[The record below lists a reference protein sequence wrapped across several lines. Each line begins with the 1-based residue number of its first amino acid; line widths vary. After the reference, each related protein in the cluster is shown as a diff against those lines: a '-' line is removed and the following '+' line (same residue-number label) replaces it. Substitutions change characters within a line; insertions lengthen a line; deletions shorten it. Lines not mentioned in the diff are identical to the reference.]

1 MSQKRI
7 VVTGL
12 GVVAPNANG
21 LENFKNALYEGQSG
35 LRFQDKLKE
44 LAFGCHVAGVPAG
57 IDELKK
63 NYFNDEELLAMNS
76 AMVYACIAA
85 IDAWRDSGL
94 AVPKWDEDV
103 LNEDTGAIIGTGI
116 GGIDTLNDKV
126 IPMTNAGQVRRLG
139 SAMVEQVMASS
150 VSAKMSGLFALGN
163 QVTTNSCACSTGTEA
178 IIMGAQR
185 IRDGMANRMLV
196 GGAEGS
202 GYCAWAGFD
211 AMRVLNRTSND
222 NPAAAS
228 RPMSASAKGF
238 IPGSGAGVLVIED
251 LDTAKARGARI
262 YAEILGYNINSGG
275 MRRGGSMTSP
285 SGYSVQRCI
294 RSALLH
300 AGVTSDQ
307 IDYIN
312 GHLTA
317 TGADPQEIASWQAAL
332 ELPSEKFPSI
342 NSTKSMIGH
351 SLGAA
356 GAIECAATIIQMHHG
371 FVHGSL
377 NCEDIH
383 EKIQHIEKSVV
394 KKSIKKDIKIA
405 AKASFGFGD
414 VNSCIIFRNW
424 RES

>member
-1 MSQKRI
+1 MIQKRI
-7 VVTGL
+7 VVTGM
-12 GVVAPNANG
+12 GVIAPNANG
-21 LENFKNALYEGQSG
+21 LENFKNALYEGKSG
-35 LRFQDKLKE
+35 LRLQDKLKE
-44 LAFGCHVAGVPAG
+44 LAFGCQVAGVPEG
-57 IDELKK
+57 IDDLKK
-63 NYFNDEELLAMNS
+63 SYFKDEELVAMNS
-76 AMVYACIAA
+76 AMTYACIAA
-85 IDAWRDSGL
+85 VDAWRDAGL
-94 AVPKWDEDV
+94 TVPKWDEDV
-103 LNEDTGAIIGTGI
+103 LHEDSGAIIGTGI

-126 IPMTNAGQVRRLG
+126 IPMTNSGQVRRLG

-211 AMRVLNRTSND
+211 AMRVLNRNSND
-222 NPAAAS
+222 NPGGAS
-228 RPMSASAKGF
+228 RPMSATAKGF

-251 LDTAKARGARI
+251 LETAKARGARI

-300 AGVTSDQ
+300 AGVKADQ

-332 ELPSEKFPSI
+332 EVADGKFPSI

-356 GAIECAATIIQMHHG
+356 GAIECAATLVQMHHG
-371 FVHGSL
+371 FVHGSI

-383 EKIQHIEKSVV
+383 EKIKHIEKSVV
-394 KKSIKKDIKIA
+394 KKSINKEINIA

-414 VNSCIIFRNW
+414 VNSCIIFRKW
-424 RES
+424 REK